1 MMLSVLRLYSM
12 YDKMINEFVA
22 VGAMRTAKE
31 VKVLGEKPA
40 LVPLRMLHD
49 LTWAAAVPRI
59 TAR

>member
-1 MMLSVLRLYSM
+1 M

-22 VGAMRTAKE
+22 LDAMRIAEE

-40 LVPLRMLHD
+40 LVPLCPLRMLHD

>member
-1 MMLSVLRLYSM
+1 M

-22 VGAMRTAKE
+22 VGAMRIAKE

-40 LVPLRMLHD
+40 LGPLSVLRMLHD